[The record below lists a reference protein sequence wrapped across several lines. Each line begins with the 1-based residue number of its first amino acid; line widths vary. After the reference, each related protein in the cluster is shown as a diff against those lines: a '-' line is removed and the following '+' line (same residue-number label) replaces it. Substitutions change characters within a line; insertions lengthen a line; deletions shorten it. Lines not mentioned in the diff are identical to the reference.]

1 MKIITRYL
9 LLVFSLSLMLPSY
22 SVFSE
27 EQVYGRQLMTE
38 QERNEHRMKMQS
50 MKTEE
55 ERERYR
61 MEHHKKM
68 QQRAKQQGV
77 TLPDMPQERGE
88 SMERGFDGG
97 QGSGG
102 GGGGGR
108 GR

>member
-1 MKIITRYL
+1 MKTITKYL
-9 LLVFSLSLMLPSY
+9 LLVFSLCLMLPSY

-27 EQVYGRQLMTE
+27 EQVYGKQLMTE

-50 MKTEE
+50 METEE

-77 TLPDMPQERGE
+77 ILPDMPQQRGKG
-88 SMERGFDGG
+88 MGRGFDSG

-102 GGGGGR
+102 GGR
-108 GR
+108 

>member
-1 MKIITRYL
+1 MKTSTRYL
-9 LLVFSLSLMLPSY
+9 LFVFLLSLMLPGY

-50 MKTEE
+50 METEE
-55 ERERYR
+55 ARERYR

-77 TLPDMPQERGE
+77 TLPDMPQQRGKG
-88 SMERGFDGG
+88 MKRGFGSG
-97 QGSGG
+97 QGGG
-102 GGGGGR
+102 SGGGR

>member
-1 MKIITRYL
+1 MKTSTRYL
-9 LLVFSLSLMLPSY
+9 LFLLSLMLPAY

-50 MKTEE
+50 METEE
-55 ERERYR
+55 ARERYR

-68 QQRAKQQGV
+68 LQHAKQQGV
-77 TLPDMPQERGE
+77 TLPDMPQQRGKGMKRE
-88 SMERGFDGG
+88 FDSG
-97 QGSGG
+97 QGGG
-102 GGGGGR
+102 TGGGGR